1 MSFMRL
7 GTQADLITAIGPN
20 NALPGEMITLGIK
33 VKNIGDTAGQIWT
46 QIYDATTNS
55 LVNNWNKYM
64 APGEEWEWKEVYPMP
79 DRDWNLLYR
88 VGHFEVE
95 ALVDDAVQKV
105 ITIGAAPI
113 ISSTSIILGLAVLA
127 FILLGGKK
135 RAN

>member
-1 MSFMRL
+1 MSFVRL
-7 GTQADLITAIGPN
+7 GTQADLITAIGPK
-20 NALPGEMITLGIK
+20 NALPGEMVTLGIV

-105 ITIGAAPI
+105 ITIGTPTVSNIPLVIGIVVVAAI
-113 ISSTSIILGLAVLA
+113 
-127 FILLGGKK
+127 ILLGGKK
-135 RAN
+135 NAN